1 MQTKPPIIINPQK
14 THQSSVIW
22 MHGLGAD
29 GHDFEPLVPNLG
41 LSKHTRFILPHAPT
55 RPITLNGGMPMPG
68 WYDIAGLNARDREDE
83 AGVRQSAESIRA
95 LIAQEHAA
103 GIDYQKIFL
112 VGFSQGGAMA
122 LFTGLTYPKALGGI
136 IGLSTYM
143 PIASVFT
150 HERRLENQNTP
161 ILMVHGTQDTVVEY
175 AFGKKTQMALRQQGY
190 FVTWQDYPMAHEV
203 CQPEISLIAEWL
215 SQKI

>member
-1 MQTKPPIIINPQK
+1 MKQPIIIPAQHQ
-14 THQSSVIW
+14 HQSSVIW
-22 MHGLGAD
+22 LHGLGAD
-29 GHDFEPLVPNLG
+29 GYDFEPLIPSLV
-41 LSKHTRFILPHAPT
+41 LSKHTRFILPHAPV

-68 WYDIAGLNARDREDE
+68 WYDVAGLNAHDREDE
-83 AGVRQSAESIRA
+83 PGVKQSADLIRT

-122 LFTGLTYPKALGGI
+122 LFTGLTYPEPLGGV

-143 PIASVFT
+143 PIASVFADA
-150 HERRLENQNTP
+150 RQPANQNTP

-175 AFGKKTQMALRQQGY
+175 AFGKKTQMSLRQQDY

-203 CQPEISLIAEWL
+203 CQPEIALISEWL
-215 SQKI
+215 GKRL